1 METSEF
7 SNNQPSFSDA
17 ELLPVSGSTCDCYRV
32 KLYGKLHFMK
42 RLKPEL
48 MTDPRY
54 VLALQKEFETGYRLD
69 YPHLVRYLSKGDDYL
84 LTEYVDGETLKQ
96 FVISHPGYFKSRK
109 NANRFL
115 SQLLEVVGYLH
126 QHQIVHLDLKPDNIL
141 ITRIGHDVKLTDLG
155 FCYSDVFI
163 DTTGR
168 TDHYAAPEQVEGK
181 NIDERTDIYAIG
193 KMLETLP
200 LPSIYNKV
208 KNRCLQEDPLKR
220 YQSAEE
226 MLNQLPNEKLY
237 NRWWLAL
244 VPVFAVV
251 LALWF
256 YDSSKPM
263 IENNIDNAV
272 DSIITSSAKPDSVF
286 ETTKPSAPNAKEKS
300 QVDDHLMSDIKK
312 AVEANFATVLD
323 AHQDSLRRSRNP
335 FYSAGTYLKELNLI
349 SVKQLSAKY
358 TKTDKEYIV
367 KSIDDYTLKLI
378 DSLSKE

>member
-69 YPHLVRYLSKGDDYL
+69 HPHLVRYLSKGDDYL

-96 FVISHPGYFKSRK
+96 FVISHPDYFKSRK

-335 FYSAGTYLKELNLI
+335 FYSAGTYLKELNMI

>member
-69 YPHLVRYLSKGDDYL
+69 HPHLVRYLSKGDDYL

-96 FVISHPGYFKSRK
+96 FVISHPDYFKSRK